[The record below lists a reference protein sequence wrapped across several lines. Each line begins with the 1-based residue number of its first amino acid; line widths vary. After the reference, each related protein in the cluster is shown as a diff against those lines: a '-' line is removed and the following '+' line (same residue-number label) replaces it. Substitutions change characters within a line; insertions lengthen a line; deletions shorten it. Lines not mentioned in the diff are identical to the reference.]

1 MIQHRCCYSGALEY
15 PKALVEGVY
24 NTEWVCDECASI
36 LAAIIAERK
45 GAIVGAGNE
54 GTLESVLTK
63 WTENLRRGI
72 AEAYG
77 GKTSGPVFMDDATP
91 TAQAV
96 PSPIIEA
103 ARNGE
108 AFSVKLNG
116 QEKKCI
122 RAALDALTGQQI
134 TERG

>member
-1 MIQHRCCYSGALEY
+1 MIQHRCRYCGAWEC
-15 PKALVEGVY
+15 PNAPVEGVY

-36 LAAIIAERK
+36 LAVIIAERK

-54 GTLESVLTK
+54 GTLEAALTK

-91 TAQAV
+91 AAQAV
-96 PSPIIEA
+96 PSPMIEA
-103 ARNGE
+103 ERNGE
-108 AFSVKLNG
+108 VYL
-116 QEKKCI
+116 
-122 RAALDALTGQQI
+122 
-134 TERG
+134 